1 MKKLVLVIIALLFV
15 ATLSA
20 EVNLEALQA
29 AHMNA
34 MKYNGRADVLQQKD
48 SKMFFTLIETEMA
61 SIFQT
66 EELVT
71 GYTVIEGKKIY
82 WEVTPVEGGLKIT
95 IKINILGKTFE
106 KSFIIKISKNN
117 FNVELAGDGERV
129 DPKCLLNCAANA
141 LSCISCGT
149 NWPCWAICAGISV
162 VPCVKKC
169 F

>member
-82 WEVTPVEGGLKIT
+82 WEVTPVEGGFKIT

-129 DPKCLLNCAANA
+129 DAGCLLKCAANA
-141 LSCISCGT
+141 LSCLRCGT
-149 NWPCWAICAGISV
+149 NLGCWAICAGPKIIT
-162 VPCVKKC
+162 CVTGC